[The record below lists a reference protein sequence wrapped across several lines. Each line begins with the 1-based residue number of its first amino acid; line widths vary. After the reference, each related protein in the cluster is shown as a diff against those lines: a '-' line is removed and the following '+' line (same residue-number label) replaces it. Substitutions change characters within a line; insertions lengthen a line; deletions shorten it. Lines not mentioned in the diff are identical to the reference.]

1 MKSKLVTTL
10 DDFKQLE
17 EQRVAWKVVELEL
30 KEENQLPKQL
40 ADRKDAMESQDNT
53 APVTSGESSAEAL
66 AVIDVF
72 AYKTH
77 LSRTV
82 VFAHFTT
89 QAKICKLQ
97 SRTLKKSVTKVNVG
111 WVLHLE

>member
-1 MKSKLVTTL
+1 M
-10 DDFKQLE
+10 
-17 EQRVAWKVVELEL
+17 VELEL